1 MWQNEKVLFLWY
13 VYYLW
18 RSYLKLFWKN
28 SVYFDLVPQSK
39 MIFYSE
45 KYRLSGVIFHHGET
59 ELRNYYIIMVNK
71 GKKLKQILEFVSVHD
86 LWTVKIFIFYVWGG
100 KKGIII
106 FNVADLMLCVSNLL
120 VQTARQ
126 NGIN

>member
-1 MWQNEKVLFLWY
+1 M
-13 VYYLW
+13 
-18 RSYLKLFWKN
+18 
-28 SVYFDLVPQSK
+28 YFDLVPQSK

-86 LWTVKIFIFYVWGG
+86 L
-100 KKGIII
+100 
-106 FNVADLMLCVSNLL
+106 
-120 VQTARQ
+120 
-126 NGIN
+126 